1 MIHLFDLIIEY
12 FGFGTGGIDPTIAMI
27 VWAIY
32 IGIMIA
38 CFVAVYQK
46 NVVGKFVRTLLSA
59 QATSPETAKN
69 LEELGYGKKLGIRR
83 HLRGK
88 TALSSIVY
96 EQGKDLQ
103 KDKDGNILP
112 AIRDKVNFAR
122 DKFYIPDELKHRA
135 EIRFE
140 KKGTSF
146 WWTIAIGIVLFFVAI
161 AAVQFLPWFLE
172 ALENLLYVP
181 TPDIR

>member
-1 MIHLFDLIIEY
+1 MIHLFDLLLEY

-27 VWAIY
+27 VWSIY

-59 QATSPETAKN
+59 QATSPETAKT

-96 EQGKDLQ
+96 VEGKDLQ
-103 KDKDGNILP
+103 RDKSGNILP
-112 AIRDKVNFAR
+112 AIRNKVNFDR
-122 DKFYIPDELKHRA
+122 DKFYIPEELKHRA
-135 EIRFE
+135 EVRFE
-140 KKGTSF
+140 KKGSSL
-146 WWTIAIGIVLFFVAI
+146 WWTLLIGIVLFFVAI
-161 AAVQFLPWFLE
+161 AAVQFLPWFIEL
-172 ALENLLYVP
+172 LENLLYVP
-181 TPDIR
+181 SSEGR